1 MHHSWPFVHGFVPLH
16 LNAPTRNKKKSRK
29 WNVGI
34 KNTRWCSVLHPI
46 FSIYSN
52 LTCGFSQQNCS
63 SKTLCF
69 SGFYMFIETNAPRQF
84 QNNAYLR
91 TAAQYSNDGRAKCLH
106 LWYNAYGLG
115 IGTLRISTGDI
126 NGFNKNTLTEI
137 PSMLTTTVSR
147 WYWFCKL
154 CWFCIK

>member
-1 MHHSWPFVHGFVPLH
+1 
-16 LNAPTRNKKKSRK
+16 
-29 WNVGI
+29 
-34 KNTRWCSVLHPI
+34 
-46 FSIYSN
+46 
-52 LTCGFSQQNCS
+52 
-63 SKTLCF
+63 
-69 SGFYMFIETNAPRQF
+69 MFIETNAPRQF

-106 LWYNAYGLG
+106 LWYNAYGSG

-147 WYWFCKL
+147 
-154 CWFCIK
+154 